1 MRQLLQKKML
11 VVLLMFL
18 AVGSSYGQV
27 TTSSVQGSVL
37 DNEGEALIGATVKAT
52 HEPSGSV
59 YGAVANVDGRFNL
72 PNLRVGGPYSIEI
85 NYLGFESQVF
95 TGIILRLGET
105 YNLNAALSDGN
116 TELTEFVVEGD
127 RGSDFTSNR
136 TGTATNISSEQLKN
150 LPQINRSV
158 LEFTRLTPQASGN
171 SFAGRDARY
180 NNLQID
186 GANFNNGFGLSG
198 DPLPGGNSQPISL
211 DAIEEITVNIAPYDV
226 LQSGFTGAGI
236 NAVTRSGTN
245 TFEGSAYYF
254 LKNQS
259 LQGRKIEDNEL
270 ESVDA
275 ATNNFGFR
283 LGGPIIKNKLF
294 FFVNAERETQTGANA
309 SGVNLWR
316 PSEDGIADPENNI
329 ARPTRTD
336 LDAVQ
341 NHLINQWGY
350 VPGRY
355 EGYANE
361 ASQSST
367 KLLARIDWNI
377 NDRNKLAVRYNQVIG
392 TSNQL
397 ANATSGPRPRAPW
410 PNGARVSQN
419 AITFENGNYGFENS
433 VRSITAELNSY
444 INPSL
449 SNQLLA
455 TYSKIQDKRTSPSDQ
470 LFPFV
475 DIWDGG
481 GFIEDVEGNMVKN
494 KGSMN
499 YISFGTELFTY
510 NNDVI
515 NNNYSIINNLN
526 YVEGKHN
533 ITMGAAFELQNFG
546 NSYTRMGTSYYRYAS
561 VADFLSTGTANE
573 VAPTMFGLTYPYA
586 GKDTYSTVNFG
597 LASLYAQ
604 DKYAVSNDLSIT
616 FGIRAELP
624 IYLNELTANPSI
636 NEITLTNQFGMPTN
650 YNSGMWPKSKLMVSP
665 RFGFN
670 YDVFGD
676 RSLTLRGGTGVFSG
690 RVPFVWLTNMPTNA
704 GVIQNNV
711 EPGSYEQVEGW
722 IGNITFQPERYHYV
736 ENVPQGAEDVFISSP
751 TEGAPGSFALVDPD
765 FKMPMVWRSSFGLD
779 YQIPNTP
786 LVLTSDLLY
795 TKDINAVFQYGA
807 NRIRSNNTM
816 DYGASN
822 ATGDYGDNREIFLP
836 GQSTAYNSVMGGN
849 NATVLSN
856 TNIKGRSFSGT
867 VGLSV
872 PYHRGLSASLYY
884 TYSSAKE
891 VTANAGSNA
900 GSAWG
905 ASPTINSPN
914 DQMLHIS
921 NFAIPHRVVGSLSY
935 RIEYANSMATTIGMY
950 YNGAHQGRYS
960 YIYSNDLNGD
970 GITGDLIYL
979 PENSSTMNFVDITDD
994 NNVVYTAEEQRAA
1007 FDAYVEENGLSK
1019 YRGDYLPRNAFL
1031 NPWLNRFDI
1040 RILQDVSQTFGKM
1053 KNTVQLSVD
1062 IVNLGNLLNSDW
1074 GVQDDLN
1081 GAENLLSRTGSVS
1094 ATPNVN
1100 LSTISGNLPMTPF
1113 RNASGF
1119 GTTWSMQVGLRYL
1132 F

>member
-1 MRQLLQKKML
+1 MKQLLQKNFL
-11 VVLLMFL
+11 LVLLLLL
-18 AVGSSYGQV
+18 AFSKGYTQV
-27 TTSSVQGSVL
+27 TTSSVQGSVQ
-37 DNEGEALIGATVKAT
+37 DTEGEALIGATVRAT

-59 YGAVANVDGRFNL
+59 YGAVTNIDGRFNL
-72 PNLRVGGPYSIEI
+72 PNLRVGGPYSIEVS
-85 NYLGFESQVF
+85 YLGFESQVF
-95 TGIILRLGET
+95 TGIVLRLGEI

-116 TELTEFVVEGD
+116 TELTEFVVEGS
-127 RGSDFTSNR
+127 RGSDFTANR
-136 TGTATNISSEQLKN
+136 TGTATNITNEQLKN

-198 DPLPGGNSQPISL
+198 DPLPGGDSQPISL

-245 TFEGSAYYF
+245 TMEGSAYYF
-254 LKNQS
+254 LKNQA
-259 LQGRKIEDNEL
+259 LQGRSIGDNEL
-270 ESVDA
+270 EAVDA

-294 FFVNAERETQTGANA
+294 FFVNAERETLTGANA

-329 ARPTRTD
+329 ARPTRSD
-336 LDAVQ
+336 LEAVQ
-341 NHLINQWGY
+341 SHLINQWGY
-350 VPGRY
+350 DPGRY
-355 EGYANE
+355 EGYAND
-361 ASQSST
+361 AVQSST

-377 NDRNKLAVRYNQVIG
+377 NEKNKLAVRYNQVVG
-392 TSNQL
+392 TSNQQ
-397 ANATSGPRPRAPW
+397 ANGTSGPRPRSPRSAS
-410 PNGARVSQN
+410 RVSMN
-419 AITFENGNYGFENS
+419 AMTFENGNYGFENS

-444 INPSL
+444 LSNNW

-455 TYSKIQDKRTSPSDQ
+455 TYSKIQDRRTSPTDQ

-481 GFIEDVEGNMVKN
+481 GLVDDGQGNMVKDR
-494 KGSMN
+494 GTMN
-499 YISFGTELFTY
+499 YISFGTELFTF

-515 NNNYSIINNLN
+515 NNNYSFINNLS

-533 ITMGAAFELQNFG
+533 ITLGAAFEIQNFG
-546 NSYTRMGTSYYRYAS
+546 NSFTRMGTSYYRYAS
-561 VADFLSTGTANE
+561 VDDFLTTGTANE
-573 VAPTMFGLTYPYA
+573 VAPTIFGLTYPYA
-586 GKDTYSTVNFG
+586 GQDTYSRVNFG
-597 LASLYAQ
+597 LASLYVQ
-604 DKYAVSNDLSIT
+604 DKFAVSNDLSIT
-616 FGIRAELP
+616 FGVRAELP
-624 IYLNELTANPSI
+624 VYLNELTANESI

-650 YNSGMWPKSKLMVSP
+650 YNSGMWPESKLMVSP

-704 GVIQNNV
+704 GVIQNTV

-722 IGNITFQPERYHYV
+722 IDNITFQPERYYHV

-786 LVLTSDLLY
+786 LLLTSDLLY
-795 TKDINAVFQYGA
+795 TRDINAVFQYGA

-816 DYGASN
+816 NYGASN
-822 ATGDYGDNREIFLP
+822 EQGDYGDNREIFLP

-856 TNIKGRSFSGT
+856 TSIKGRSFSGT
-867 VGLSV
+867 IGLSV

-884 TYSSAKE
+884 TYSAAKE
-891 VTANAGSNA
+891 VTANAGSSAN
-900 GSAWG
+900 SAWG
-905 ASPTINSPN
+905 ASPVINSPN

-921 NFAIPHRVVGSLSY
+921 NFAIPHRIVGSVSY
-935 RIEYANSMATTIGMY
+935 RMEYGNDFATTIGLY
-950 YNGAHQGRYS
+950 YNGAHQGRFS
-960 YIYSNDLNGD
+960 YTYNNDLNGD
-970 GITGDLIYL
+970 GVNADLIYL
-979 PENSSTMNFVDITDD
+979 PENSSLLNFVDITEDGE
-994 NNVVYTAEEQRAA
+994 VVYSAADQRSA

-1019 YRGDYLPRNAFL
+1019 YRGEYLPRNAFL

-1040 RILQDVSQTFGKM
+1040 RVLQDISQTFGRM
-1053 KNTVQLSVD
+1053 KNTLQLSVD

-1074 GVQDDLN
+1074 GIQENLN
-1081 GAENLLSRTGSVS
+1081 GAENLLSRAGAVS
-1094 ATPNVN
+1094 ATPNFNLNRVSGDLPVN
-1100 LSTISGNLPMTPF
+1100 PF